1 MEADVNL
8 IKIILGIIIGMILAV
23 LYSLRVLVI
32 MERRIA
38 RMDINMLKIVNKI
51 YRDEDKILE
60 EEKKIERL
68 FLGKTKKTAK
78 APKAKKKSTKKRP
91 AKKKKK

>member
-23 LYSLRVLVI
+23 LYALRVLVI

-51 YRDEDKILE
+51 YRDEDEILE

-68 FLGKTKKTAK
+68 LVGKPKKTANK
-78 APKAKKKSTKKRP
+78 PKKKP